1 MQGGAREMLEQ
12 RKPVPV
18 RMIPA
23 TAKEQRKRRKKLRV
37 APYCRV
43 STETEE
49 QQTSY
54 DIQVK
59 AYTEQI
65 KAHEDWELVKVFAD
79 DGISG
84 TSKKHRDDFNEMVE
98 MALTGK
104 IDMIITKSVSRFAR
118 NTVDALDTI
127 RRLRAK
133 GVDIFFEK
141 DNVHTLSQ
149 KGDFL
154 ITILSSQ
161 AEAESYNISEAVKWG
176 RRKKLKYGQAR
187 MSASLFGYTRDEKT
201 DEIIFV
207 EEEAETV
214 RMIYR
219 LFLSGWS
226 LKGIAKEMEE
236 QGRRRRNGSC
246 KWSSNYCKS
255 ILTNEKYC
263 GDWLSQKTYV
273 PDFLTHKTMKNN
285 GVLDQYFYEN
295 HHAGIVSKEMFK
307 QTQIELKRRESRL
320 SVGARGTQVR
330 GLYTSKYVLSSILK
344 CSKCGNP
351 YSRVHWSHRNK
362 VVWRCMSRIRY
373 GKRYCHESPSIEE
386 SELQQAILNAL
397 QQVLGNQDEFIHKIM
412 NEYEELLYKMP
423 DKNHINEM
431 KAEVEQLK
439 LKTASEIMQGIEKS
453 IPHDILDSKIELLAH
468 KAKEIENRIQ
478 QVGEKEILAKVYE
491 ERRKELEEVLKQ
503 LNGRMLEW
511 DEDMIRAVID
521 RIEVVSDTEILIIL
535 KSGHT
540 IHHTWKKIK
549 KRRSTQK

>member
-1 MQGGAREMLEQ
+1 MLEK
-12 RKPVPV
+12 RKPVQV
-18 RMIPA
+18 RIIPA
-23 TAKEQRKRRKKLRV
+23 TAKEQKKQKRKLRV

-43 STETEE
+43 STELEE

-59 AYTEQI
+59 AYTEQV

-84 TSKKHRDDFNEMVE
+84 TSKKHRGGFNEMVE
-98 MALTGK
+98 MALNGK

-187 MSASLFGYTRDEKT
+187 MSASLFGYARDKQM

-207 EEEAETV
+207 EDQAETV
-214 RMIYR
+214 RMIYH

-226 LKGIAKEMEE
+226 LKGIAKELQK
-236 QGRRRRNGSC
+236 QGREKRYGSL
-246 KWSSNYCKS
+246 KWTSNYCKR
-255 ILTNEKYC
+255 ILMNEKYC
-263 GDWLSQKTYV
+263 GDWLTQKTYV
-273 PDFLTHKTMKNN
+273 PDFLTHKTVKND
-285 GVLDQYFYEN
+285 GVLDQYFYED
-295 HHAGIVSKEMFK
+295 HHPGIVSKEMFK
-307 QTQIELKRRESRL
+307 QTQIELKRRDSRL
-320 SVGARGTQVR
+320 SVGARGTHTK

-344 CSKCGNP
+344 CKECGNP

-373 GKRYCHESPSIEE
+373 GKRYCHNSPSIEE
-386 SELQQAILNAL
+386 TEIQQAILDAL
-397 QQVLGNQDEFIHKIM
+397 QQVLGNQEEFIHKII
-412 NEYEELLYKMP
+412 NEYEELLYQMP
-423 DKNHINEM
+423 DISHLNEM
-431 KAEVEQLK
+431 KEEIEHLK
-439 LKTASEIMQGIEKS
+439 LETAAEIMKG
-453 IPHDILDSKIELLAH
+453 LDDNVQSDYLDTKIDVLAQ
-468 KAKEIENRIQ
+468 KAKEIEYKIK

-491 ERRKELEEVLKQ
+491 NRRIELEDVLKQ
-503 LNGRMLEW
+503 LNGSILEW
-511 DEDMIRAVID
+511 NEDMIRAVID
-521 RIEVVSDTEILIIL
+521 RVDIVSSTEILVTL

-540 IHHTWKKIK
+540 IDHTWKKVK
-549 KRRSTQK
+549 KRRSAHH